1 MTMEKRETISF
12 VIPCYNST
20 NTVGAVVDEIHTVMR
35 TDLGCYDY
43 EIILVNDGS
52 PDGTTFDAIREIV
65 SRDDHVK
72 GINLAR
78 NFGQPSAVMAG
89 LNKTVGDYV
98 VCGDDDGQTPFL
110 ELPALM
116 EKIEEGYDVVE
127 ARYAVREKRSLFRR
141 IGTGLNEG
149 MATWLIAK
157 PKGLELTT
165 YWVVR
170 RYVADEM
177 IAYRNPY
184 PYLGGL
190 MLRTTQNACNV
201 DVSHRERLSGKSG
214 YNLKKMIELWLNG
227 FTNFSVKPLRL
238 MTVFGVIIAILG
250 FLMGIYYI
258 VHKILNPNVSGGFS
272 SIMSVMLLMFGVILF
287 FMGLIGEYVGRIYI
301 SLNRAPQFVIKEY
314 IGEKEKSEA
323 ANETTESGIRRVS
336 SVGAE
341 SGK

>member
-1 MTMEKRETISF
+1 MEKRETISF

-20 NTVGAVVDEIHTVMR
+20 NTVGAVVQEIREMMITQLTH
-35 TDLGCYDY
+35 YDY
-43 EIILVNDGS
+43 EIVLVNDGS
-52 PDGTTFDAIREIV
+52 PDGTTFDAIRHIV
-65 SRDDHVK
+65 ENEEHVK

-89 LNKTVGDYV
+89 LNKCIGDYA
-98 VCGDDDGQTPFL
+98 VCGDDDGQTPFS
-110 ELPALM
+110 EFPALM
-116 EKIEEGYDVVE
+116 QKIEEGYDVVE

-141 IGTGLNEG
+141 VGTFLNEG

-177 IAYRNPY
+177 IAYQNPY

-214 YNLKKMIELWLNG
+214 YSIKKMVELWING
-227 FTNFSVKPLRL
+227 FTNFSVKPLR
-238 MTVFGVIIAILG
+238 MMAVFGIIVAVLG
-250 FLMGIYYI
+250 FLLGIYYI
-258 VHKILNPNVSGGFS
+258 LNKIINPYVSGGFS
-272 SIMSVMLLMFGVILF
+272 SIMSVMLFMFGVVLF

-314 IGEKEKSEA
+314 IKSGQGVLDERE
-323 ANETTESGIRRVS
+323 NEGGIRRVS
-336 SVGAE
+336 AT
-341 SGK
+341 